1 MNKYERNA
9 VQVTLDHFIDNM
21 IDVRSYFE
29 DESKPITFNTIVNF
43 GDYVL
48 TLIKEHLESDIDLM
62 IETIENDMKDDEE
75 EKKHWTTILNDQKGA
90 LKIIDKAI
98 EYRKNLGP
106 DGLPLEHLQPGIY
119 LNGKRLTED
128 G

>member
-9 VQVTLDHFIDNM
+9 VAVTLDHFIDNM

-62 IETIENDMKDDEE
+62 IETIESDMKDDEE

-119 LNGKRLTED
+119 LKG
-128 G
+128 

>member
-48 TLIKEHLESDIDLM
+48 ILIKEHLESDIDLM
-62 IETIENDMKDDEE
+62 IETIESDMKDDEE

-106 DGLPLEHLQPGIY
+106 DGLPLKHLESGIY
-119 LNGKRLTED
+119 LNGKRLTDE

>member
-43 GDYVL
+43 G
-48 TLIKEHLESDIDLM
+48 
-62 IETIENDMKDDEE
+62 
-75 EKKHWTTILNDQKGA
+75 
-90 LKIIDKAI
+90 
-98 EYRKNLGP
+98 
-106 DGLPLEHLQPGIY
+106 IY
-119 LNGKRLTED
+119 LNGKRLTDE